1 MIIDSKA
8 WLYSET
14 DQTYQE
20 TNIPKLFHGD
30 IVDNDFNLID
40 SKVRKSRSLV
50 GIFSTSQTQRFGKNK
65 RGNTIYLVKP
75 INNLLP
81 GFMISYGGKMKGK
94 IAVRFQFSD
103 WTSKLPTGNIID
115 IVSNNE
121 SIDKSLENILMH
133 HYNIY
138 PKNLFSKKTPVFNDR
153 GVKRLEINDEIFS
166 IDPDGCQDI
175 DDAMSIS
182 KKGSNTVIG
191 IHIAQ
196 PIVFLEKED
205 ILEKIKYNFSTL
217 YLEKERKDLWGEF
230 ITSNSSLNQNV
241 QRPAYS
247 TFFEFDN
254 ENNLI
259 NTTHCP
265 TLVVNSNV
273 LTYDNAANNKL
284 AQQLYIFTN
293 NLTKISD
300 YHALVSYWMVKTNLL
315 IGSIFKDNKL
325 IPYRVNSI
333 SNSEKS
339 EYKIPDSIS
348 KAFMTKNIESATYSY
363 TDKRHESMNVENYCH
378 FTSPIRRIM
387 DTWIH
392 FVLTF
397 ESIETISNLD
407 IDTINQNDSMTKK
420 FHRDLNL
427 KTKLNK
433 YFSDVESKSTKAY
446 VYKIHG
452 PNLIE
457 IYIEELEIFK
467 KINIFNL
474 KFDYLVDKKFDGK
487 TVTLSYQD
495 QTYAIEECDLLNI
508 TLEKCNSLLP
518 KDMLIVILDDYSLF

>member
-1 MIIDSKA
+1 MIIDGKS
-8 WLYSET
+8 WLYSE
-14 DQTYQE
+14 DNQTYQE
-20 TNIPKLFHGD
+20 TDIPKLFHGD
-30 IVDNDFNLID
+30 KVDNDFNLIE
-40 SKVRKSRSLV
+40 SPVRTNKSLV

-115 IVSNNE
+115 VISNNE
-121 SIDKSLENILMH
+121 PIDQSMENILMH

-153 GVKRLEINDEIFS
+153 GIERKVIEDDIFS

-182 KKGSNTVIG
+182 KNGDNTIIG

-196 PIVFLEKED
+196 PIVYLDEED

-230 ITSNSSLNQNV
+230 ITSNSSLNQNI

-247 TFFEFDN
+247 TFFEFDS

-259 NTTHCP
+259 NTTHYP
-265 TLVVNSNV
+265 TLIVNSNV
-273 LTYDNAANNKL
+273 LTYDNASNNKL
-284 AQQLYIFTN
+284 AQELYNFTSK
-293 NLTKISD
+293 LTEISD
-300 YHALVSYWMVKTNLL
+300 YHILVSYWMVKTNLL
-315 IGSIFKDNKL
+315 IGSIFKEGKL

-333 SNSEKS
+333 SNYEDF
-339 EYKIPDSIS
+339 ECKIPDSIS

-363 TDKRHESMNVENYCH
+363 TETKHASMNVENYCH

-392 FVLTF
+392 YVLTF
-397 ESIETISNLD
+397 GSNKSKID

-427 KTKLNK
+427 KTKLNT
-433 YFSDVESKSTKAY
+433 YFSDLDSKSTNAY

-457 IYIEELEIFK
+457 IYIEELEMFK
-467 KINIFNL
+467 KINIFNF
-474 KFDYLVDKKFDGK
+474 KFDYLVSKKLEDK
-487 TVTLSYQD
+487 TLNLTYQD
-495 QTYAIEECDLLNI
+495 KTYVINECDLLNV
-508 TLEKCNSLLP
+508 TLEKRNSLLP